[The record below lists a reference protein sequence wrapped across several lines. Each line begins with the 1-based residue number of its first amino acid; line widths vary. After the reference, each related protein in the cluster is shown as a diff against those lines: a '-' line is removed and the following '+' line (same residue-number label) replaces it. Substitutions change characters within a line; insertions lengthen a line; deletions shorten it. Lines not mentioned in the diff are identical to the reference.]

1 MMTRNTARRGL
12 LGLLLLGVMLALTGC
27 RGTVWSKKEEVRIG
41 QQVAAEVEKV
51 YKLDPDPAVQQRVQ
65 LIGQRLVAVAGD
77 KDFQYSFKVL
87 ESKEINAFALPG
99 GPIYVFRGLIDKV
112 EDDDDMLAG
121 VLAHEMAHINRRH
134 ANKQYTQGLW
144 RG

>member
-1 MMTRNTARRGL
+1 MMTRDTVRRGL

-65 LIGQRLVAVAGD
+65 L
-77 KDFQYSFKVL
+77 
-87 ESKEINAFALPG
+87 
-99 GPIYVFRGLIDKV
+99 
-112 EDDDDMLAG
+112 
-121 VLAHEMAHINRRH
+121 NRAATGRRRRR
-134 ANKQYTQGLW
+134 QGLSVLVQ
-144 RG
+144 GAGGQGN